1 MKKKNILSL
10 FLASVMVLGAANTS
24 YIQANTIS
32 EELIIENEE
41 WKDPY
46 QYGGETGLKEQ
57 KVDTD
62 EISTM
67 YSSSI
72 RGVDISSYTALKKA
86 GVKFYNY
93 EGKEESLIKILH
105 DNGVNYIRVRIWND
119 PYNEKHETYGGGTCD
134 VESGLAIAK
143 EAAKYGMKMLLDFHY
158 SDFWA
163 DAAQQIIPKAW
174 EADKNDS
181 DKMAQNV
188 YEYTKETIEKFQQ
201 TGVEIGMV
209 QIGNEITN
217 GMLGITTN
225 RDAGESYKG
234 IWANESKSKQVNKY
248 LSAGSKAVKEVSDA
262 LVVLQLETP
271 NVKKFKE
278 IMDTWE
284 RDDVYYDVLGSSY
297 YPYWS
302 S

>member
-1 MKKKNILSL
+1 
-10 FLASVMVLGAANTS
+10 
-24 YIQANTIS
+24 
-32 EELIIENEE
+32 
-41 WKDPY
+41 
-46 QYGGETGLKEQ
+46 
-57 KVDTD
+57 
-62 EISTM
+62 
-67 YSSSI
+67 
-72 RGVDISSYTALKKA
+72 
-86 GVKFYNY
+86 
-93 EGKEESLIKILH
+93 
-105 DNGVNYIRVRIWND
+105 
-119 PYNEKHETYGGGTCD
+119 
-134 VESGLAIAK
+134 
-143 EAAKYGMKMLLDFHY
+143 
-158 SDFWA
+158 
-163 DAAQQIIPKAW
+163 
-174 EADKNDS
+174 
-181 DKMAQNV
+181 MAQNV

-284 RDDVYYDVLGSSY
+284 RDDVYYEVLGSSY

-302 S
+302 TDKKANTSRNINKGTKTSCRLWKIICSFRDFLVNNSKRCRWNSKCCWRMGKYKCISFNSTRSG